1 MAEEMNV
8 SVESGAEGAG
18 ASVDE
23 GVATETD
30 AGAAEV
36 KATEQAQ
43 ESASGAEFSDASPSA
58 DGTEPPETALSDEG
72 KAEEKTDK
80 AEMSEGERAIH
91 AMKRREFERKQELQ
105 RVREQTII
113 ETLGGVNPYTGEKME
128 DSADVEQYLTMR
140 EIKSRGG
147 DPVGE
152 FAKYHKIMER
162 EKTQREAQEAQ
173 ARTEEA
179 ERQAARDRDMS
190 THREKYPDVDVRSMM
205 NDGDFMAYAKGRVG
219 ADASIYAVYDAY
231 ATAKAAEDARVEQR
245 AREMAAQM
253 QANAKASP
261 GTAKGEASGN
271 TEYFTREQVQAMTQA
286 EVHRNYDKIKKSMK
300 HWKK

>member
-1 MAEEMNV
+1 MAEEMNGTV
-8 SVESGAEGAG
+8 GTVAEGAQG
-18 ASVDE
+18 TAGE

-30 AGAAEV
+30 AGTAEV
-36 KATEQAQ
+36 KATEQEQ
-43 ESASGAEFSDASPSA
+43 ESASGAEFSDDSPSEN
-58 DGTEPPETALSDEG
+58 GTEPPDGAQSDEG
-72 KAEEKTDK
+72 DK
-80 AEMSEGERAIH
+80 SEQGAGERAIN
-91 AMKRREFERKQELQ
+91 AIKRREFERKQELQ

-173 ARTEEA
+173 ARTKEA

-219 ADASIYAVYDAY
+219 KDGSIYAVYDAY

-261 GTAKGEASGN
+261 GTAKGEA
-271 TEYFTREQVQAMTQA
+271 A
-286 EVHRNYDKIKKSMK
+286 EVVTHYTPEMVRAMSREEVRANYDKICRDMK
-300 HWKK
+300 YWK

>member
-8 SVESGAEGAG
+8 ATDAGAEGAG

-23 GVATETD
+23 GVATGTD
-30 AGAAEV
+30 AGTAEV
-36 KATEQAQ
+36 KATEQEQ
-43 ESASGAEFSDASPSA
+43 ESASGAEFSDDSPSEN
-58 DGTEPPETALSDEG
+58 GTEPPDGAQSDEG
-72 KAEEKTDK
+72 DK
-80 AEMSEGERAIH
+80 SEQGAGERAIN
-91 AMKRREFERKQELQ
+91 AIKRREFERKQELQ

-152 FAKYHKIMER
+152 YAKYHKIMER
-162 EKTQREAQEAQ
+162 EKAQREAQEAQ

-190 THREKYPDVDVRSMM
+190 AHREKYPDVDVRSMM
-205 NDGDFMAYAKGRVG
+205 NDGNFMAYAKGRVG

-261 GTAKGEASGN
+261 GTAKGEA
-271 TEYFTREQVQAMTQA
+271 A
-286 EVHRNYDKIKKSMK
+286 EVVTHYTPEMVRAMSREEVRANYDKICRDMK
-300 HWKK
+300 YWK

>member
-1 MAEEMNV
+1 MAEEMNGTV
-8 SVESGAEGAG
+8 GTVAEGAQG
-18 ASVDE
+18 TAGE

-30 AGAAEV
+30 AGTAEV
-36 KATEQAQ
+36 KATEQEQ
-43 ESASGAEFSDASPSA
+43 ESASGAEFSDTDPSG
-58 DGTEPPETALSDEG
+58 DGTEPPDGAQSDEG
-72 KAEEKTDK
+72 DK
-80 AEMSEGERAIH
+80 SEQGAGERAIN
-91 AMKRREFERKQELQ
+91 AIKRREFERKQELQ

-162 EKTQREAQEAQ
+162 EKTQREAKEAQ

-190 THREKYPDVDVRSMM
+190 AHREKYPDVDVRSMM

-271 TEYFTREQVQAMTQA
+271 AEYFTREQVRAMSQK

-300 HWKK
+300 HWK

>member
-1 MAEEMNV
+1 MAEEMNGTV
-8 SVESGAEGAG
+8 GTVAEGAQDTTG
-18 ASVDE
+18 E

-30 AGAAEV
+30 AGTAEV

-43 ESASGAEFSDASPSA
+43 ESASGAEFSDDSPSA
-58 DGTEPPETALSDEG
+58 DGTEPPDGAQSDEG

-105 RVREQTII
+105 KVREQTII
-113 ETLGGVNPYTGEKME
+113 ETLGGINPFTGEKME

-190 THREKYPDVDVRSMM
+190 AHREKYPDVDVRSMM

-219 ADASIYAVYDAY
+219 KDGSIYAVYDAY
-231 ATAKAAEDARVEQR
+231 AAAKAAEDARVEQR

-261 GTAKGEASGN
+261 GTAKGEAS
-271 TEYFTREQVQAMTQA
+271 TKVTRYTPEMVRAMSKEEIKA
-286 EVHRNYDKIKKSMK
+286 NYDKICRDIKY
-300 HWKK
+300 WK